1 MHLAERHPLT
11 RFLLATPFA
20 LLAVFGLLVLLGWWT
35 ETLLLV
41 QPRVSDAALPANAAL
56 CLGLLGG
63 AVVAC
68 LWGYRAAALG
78 IALGVSILAAFTALQ
93 GALNWERGID
103 DVLVMHQK
111 LIAGQQIGRMPLGL
125 AATLGLGGGL
135 VAWFAWRSASLT
147 RPPLLTLVGSLTCAY
162 GIVGFGEDLIG
173 LNYNEAWIQ
182 FARLAPHTA
191 VALIVLGAGLMVL
204 AMRDGG
210 TLGHAGPRWLWL
222 PVFIG
227 GVTVSLAVWY
237 ALREREV
244 GYVNSTSRL
253 TIDSFGKF
261 LAGEADSNMS
271 SLRRMTLRWNQAGG
285 TAQELW
291 ENDADALISPTSAYR
306 ALMWVDHTGRTKWLW
321 PERGNEDM
329 IFYLHASHPLRL
341 AGMEAA
347 RKTSDNGAPV
357 LAISGPIVLPGR
369 EPVFAVYTPVY
380 RGNRAD
386 GFLVGEYYYRRLV
399 EVIDQRMALS
409 SSYSVEVSVVK
420 PPATPEE
427 KEVWLPVYTSVS
439 AETPTDPRLRQS
451 TTFRFHDQ
459 RISVAL
465 RPLPETIMAS
475 RRLLPEQ
482 MALFAG
488 IGFSGLLGLV
498 VNLAQAAR
506 RRQQAAESTSAQ
518 LRSENEERRRVEARL
533 KVTDERLN
541 LALDSTQVGVY
552 EWDVPSGRVIYSPS
566 VWTSLG
572 YDPAAI
578 EPTAE
583 AWAALINPEDQG
595 RFRAALEAH
604 FSNATPLFELEYRV
618 RGADGHW
625 QWIFARAKCV
635 AVSPER
641 QPLRVIGTCQN
652 ITARKRAEEALSAVQ
667 AESRKLSLV
676 ASRTDNP
683 VLILSRDGHIE
694 WVNTSFERISE
705 YSLHELAGR
714 GLLDL
719 LASPDTDAGALDR
732 IANAMLRG
740 EPVATEI
747 LHVAKSGRRYV
758 LRLDLQPVHGAGGR
772 LENIIGL
779 ATDMTARVE
788 VEQTLRRAK
797 AEADSAS
804 RAKSD
809 FLASMS
815 HEIRTP
821 MNGVIGMT
829 SLLLDTKLDPEQKEF
844 VNTIRTSGDAL
855 LSIINEI
862 LDFSKIESGKMEL
875 EQQPFDLIQC
885 LEDALD
891 IFSLQAAAKGI
902 ELAYSL
908 DPAVPRYIEGDITRL
923 RQVIVNLLNNAVK
936 FTPAGF
942 VTVEVRLAAGTVR
955 RPGEKL
961 LLDFFVSDTGIGIP
975 EERRH
980 LLFQPFSQ
988 VDSSTTR
995 KFGGTGLGLVICD
1008 RLCQLMG
1015 GTIDVASEQGKGSRF
1030 RFSIQTQPVEDV
1042 PEPTRPPFSLRLA
1055 GSPVLVVDDHPVN
1068 RATLQHSLATA
1079 GFKPAIVA
1087 TGREFLEQ
1095 LARARPLLAVIDWVL
1110 PGESAE
1116 ELVRRVRAAYANLP
1130 VIVLSP
1136 ATEVAQRVSSNDPL
1150 VVRVPKPVKP
1160 AALLDHIARL
1170 TGAPA
1175 TGLTQPP
1182 IGMGESRPPIAGAI
1196 PLEVLLVED
1205 NPVNQKVA
1213 LRFLT
1218 KLGYHSA
1225 AASNGL
1231 EAVAMAEKHRYDVIF
1246 MDVQMP
1252 EMDGFA
1258 ATAEIRRRLPADQ
1271 QPVIV
1276 ALTAN
1281 AIAGDRE
1288 RCIKAGMDDYLT
1300 KPIKLDDMEQ
1310 VIVRHFGP
1318 NSKGRGQI

>member
-1 MHLAERHPLT
+1 LTNTTDRHLAT
-11 RFLLATPFA
+11 RLLLAAPFA
-20 LLAVFGLLVLLGWWT
+20 LLTLFGLIALLGWWT
-35 ETLLLV
+35 GTLVLV
-41 QPRVSDAALPANAAL
+41 QPRVSDAVLPANGAL

-63 AVVAC
+63 AVVCC
-68 LWGYRAAALG
+68 LWERRTAALVM
-78 IALGVSILAAFTALQ
+78 ALAVALLASFTLLQ
-93 GALNWERGID
+93 GALEWERGID
-103 DVLVMHQK
+103 DLLVRHRE
-111 LIAGQQIGRMPLGL
+111 LIDGQQIGRMPPTL
-125 AATLGLGGGL
+125 ALLLALGGL
-135 VAWFAWRSASLT
+135 LAAWFAWRSASLT
-147 RPPLLTLVGSLTCAY
+147 RPFLLTLTGSIACAY
-162 GIVGFGEDLIG
+162 GIVALGEDLIG
-173 LNYNEAWIQ
+173 LNYNETWIH

-191 VALIVLGAGLMVL
+191 AAIVVLGAGFMVL

-210 TLGHAGPRWLWL
+210 TLGQAGPRWLWL

-227 GVTVSLAVWY
+227 GATASFAAWY
-237 ALREREV
+237 ALREREL
-244 GYVNSTSRL
+244 GYVNSTSR
-253 TIDSFGKF
+253 IQIGSFGA
-261 LAGEADSNMS
+261 LLDGEANSNMGA
-271 SLRRMTLRWNQAGG
+271 LRRMALRWNQAGG
-285 TAQELW
+285 TPQEQW
-291 ENDADALISPTSAYR
+291 ESDADSLISPTSAYR
-306 ALMWVDHTGRTKWLW
+306 ALMWVDSNGRTRWLW
-321 PERGNEDM
+321 PEKGNEDM
-329 IFYLHASHPLRL
+329 IFYLHANHPMRV

-347 RKTSDNGAPV
+347 RKAAETGVPALTV
-357 LAISGPIVLPGR
+357 VGPLVNPGR
-369 EPVFAVYTPVY
+369 EPVFAAYTPVHR
-380 RGNRAD
+380 RGSAD
-386 GFLVGEYYYRRLV
+386 GFLVGEYLYRRLI

-409 SSYSVEVSVVK
+409 SRYSVEVAVAD
-420 PPATPEE
+420 PAHPAENL
-427 KEVWLPVYTSVS
+427 WLPVYSNVA
-439 AETPTDPRLRQS
+439 AEAPADPRLRQ
-451 TTFRFHDQ
+451 TTIFRFYDQ

-465 RPLPETIMAS
+465 TPRPETILAN
-475 RRLLPEQ
+475 RRFLPEQ

-488 IGFSGLLGLV
+488 LGFSALLGLV
-498 VNLAQAAR
+498 VHLAQAAR
-506 RRQQAAESTSAQ
+506 RRQASAELTSAQ
-518 LRSENEERRRVEARL
+518 LRAENEERRRIEARL

-541 LALDSTQVGVY
+541 LALDSTQIGVY

-572 YDPAAI
+572 YDPAVMPA
-578 EPTAE
+578 TAE
-583 AWAALINPEDQG
+583 AWGSLIHPEDQA
-595 RFRAALEAH
+595 RFQAALEAH

-618 RGADGHW
+618 RGADGQW

-635 AVSPER
+635 AVNTDR

-652 ITARKRAEEALSAVQ
+652 ITARKRAEEALSTVQ

-683 VLILSRDGHIE
+683 VLILSREGHIE

-705 YSLHELAGR
+705 YSLGEIAGR
-714 GLLDL
+714 SLLDL

-732 IANAMLRG
+732 VTNAMLRG
-740 EPVATEI
+740 EPVATEVMH
-747 LHVAKSGRRYV
+747 LAKSGRRYI

-804 RAKSD
+804 RAKSE

-829 SLLLDTKLDPEQKEF
+829 SLLLDTKLDPEQREF

-875 EQQPFDLIQC
+875 EQQPFDLVQC

-891 IFSLQAAAKGI
+891 IFSLQAGAKGI

-942 VTVEVRLAAGTVR
+942 VTVEVRLAAGSTR
-955 RPGEKL
+955 KPGGNV
-961 LLDFFVSDTGIGIP
+961 LLDFFVTDTGIGIP
-975 EERRH
+975 AERRH
-980 LLFQPFSQ
+980 LLFQPLSQ

-1015 GTIDVASEQGKGSRF
+1015 GSIDVESEAGKGSRF
-1030 RFSIQTQPVEDV
+1030 RFSIQTQAVEDV

-1055 GSPVLVVDDHPVN
+1055 GSPVLAVDDHPVN
-1068 RATLQHSLATA
+1068 RASLQHALSAV
-1079 GFKPAIVA
+1079 GFKPLVVA
-1087 TGREFLEQ
+1087 TGREFLDQ
-1095 LARARPLLAVIDWVL
+1095 LARQRPLLAVIDWVL

-1116 ELVRRVRAAYANLP
+1116 ELVARVRAAHANLP
-1130 VIVLSP
+1130 IIVLSP
-1136 ATEVAQRVSSNDPL
+1136 ATEVAQRVSSTDPL

-1160 AALLDHIARL
+1160 SALLEHIVRL

-1182 IGMGESRPPIAGAI
+1182 LTSAESRPPIAGAI

-1213 LRFLT
+1213 LRFLS
-1218 KLGYHSA
+1218 KLGYQA
-1225 AASNGL
+1225 AAAANGL
-1231 EAVAMAEKHRYDVIF
+1231 EAVAMATKHNFNIIF

-1258 ATAEIRRRLPADQ
+1258 ATGEIRSRLPVNR

-1288 RCIKAGMDDYLT
+1288 RCILAGMDDYLT
-1300 KPIKLDDMEQ
+1300 KPIKLDDVEQ
-1310 VIVRHFGP
+1310 IIVRHFGP
-1318 NSKGRGQI
+1318 NAKSRGQL